1 MTHLFISC
9 NESRIETNKSFYGS
23 FSIGPFEG
31 GESLTI
37 ANALRRTLLSQLKGL
52 AIISIQIE
60 GVLHEYSNLPGVKDS
75 VLDILLNLKDT
86 HFYSK
91 LPTQDLALLPQIGYL
106 RVQGP
111 GIVRAS
117 DLKLPPFIQVVDP
130 EQYIATLAEDGFLNM
145 KFIISLGKNYI
156 LQKAPFQKEPIP
168 FSLQRVENS
177 SNRVNSNSLSPVLSS
192 GPFSGASSSKKRRFL
207 LQKINQYFFS
217 PNNPT
222 HRTKGSV
229 GVSVSSTDTLK
240 GPTGKQPVGYKEG
253 ILKTTNFINSALK
266 KNPNF
271 TNSNPLRL
279 DSVFAP
285 VTKVNYIIEYSEHK
299 TIDTSFAYS
308 KEVTEL
314 SNFLKPLNNLNSVS
328 QTQNVKK
335 SVSYPLKSTENNKV
349 LKSASENSSSLVEL
363 LEIKKELSY
372 INGSQEYVK
381 PSSIKHNVI
390 IEIWTNGSLHPREA
404 LYQGLKNLV
413 QVFSNLYTAPGI
425 LNRGSISMNM
435 SGKET
440 SSINNKKAT
449 KLKTKQNLQ
458 LFKSMS
464 LLPLNNSKF
473 SSKYTVL
480 STTPY
485 KK

>member
-9 NESRIETNKSFYGS
+9 NESRIENNKSFYGS

-75 VLDILLNLKDT
+75 VLDILLNLKDI

-130 EQYIATLAEDGFLNM
+130 EQYIATLAEDGFINM

-156 LQKAPFQKEPIP
+156 LQKASFKPVGEPIQ
-168 FSLQRVENS
+168 FSLPRGENKKVDS
-177 SNRVNSNSLSPVLSS
+177 TALSPVLYS
-192 GPFSGASSSKKRRFL
+192 GFGSGASSSKKRRFL
-207 LQKINQYFFS
+207 LQKINQYLISSNKELVSPQVFS
-217 PNNPT
+217 
-222 HRTKGSV
+222 
-229 GVSVSSTDTLK
+229 
-240 GPTGKQPVGYKEG
+240 GYKEG
-253 ILKTTNFINSALK
+253 IFNPQGKNFINSALT

-271 TNSNPLRL
+271 TKSNPLTL

-299 TIDTSFAYS
+299 AIDTSFAYS

-328 QTQNVKK
+328 QAQTVKK
-335 SVSYPLKSTENNKV
+335 SVSYPLKRRENNKV
-349 LKSASENSSSLVEL
+349 FKSASENSSSLVEL

-390 IEIWTNGSLHPREA
+390 IEIWTNGSMHPREA

-425 LNRGSISMNM
+425 LNGGSISMNM

-440 SSINNKKAT
+440 SSVNDKKAA
-449 KLKTKQNLQ
+449 KPKTKKNLQ
-458 LFKSMS
+458 LLKSIS
-464 LLPLNNSKF
+464 LLPLNTSKF

-485 KK
+485 KKQ

>member
-177 SNRVNSNSLSPVLSS
+177 SKVGRANSLSPVLSS

-217 PNNPT
+217 LNNPT
-222 HRTKGSV
+222 HRNKGSV
-229 GVSVSSTDTLK
+229 GAGT
-240 GPTGKQPVGYKEG
+240 QPVGYKEG
-253 ILKTTNFINSALK
+253 ILKTKNFLNSALN

-349 LKSASENSSSLVEL
+349 LKSPSENSSSLVEL

>member
-9 NESRIETNKSFYGS
+9 NESRIENNKSFYGS
-23 FSIGPFEG
+23 FTIGPFEG

-75 VLDILLNLKDT
+75 VLDILLNLKDI

-117 DLKLPPFIQVVDP
+117 DLKLPPFIQLVDP
-130 EQYIATLAEDGFLNM
+130 EQYIATLAEDGFINM

-156 LQKAPFQKEPIP
+156 LQKASFQKEPIQYSRP
-168 FSLQRVENS
+168 KVENKKVDS
-177 SNRVNSNSLSPVLSS
+177 TSLSPVFYS

-207 LQKINQYFFS
+207 LQKINEYFFS
-217 PNNPT
+217 SNKELVSPQVFT
-222 HRTKGSV
+222 GS
-229 GVSVSSTDTLK
+229 K
-240 GPTGKQPVGYKEG
+240 KG
-253 ILKTTNFINSALK
+253 ILKNNNYINSALN

-271 TNSNPLRL
+271 TNSNPLTL

-328 QTQNVKK
+328 KAQTVKK
-335 SVSYPLKSTENNKV
+335 SVSYPLKGRENTKV
-349 LKSASENSSSLVEL
+349 FKSAYSNSSSLVEL

-413 QVFSNLYTAPGI
+413 QVFSNLYTAPSI
-425 LNRGSISMNM
+425 LNAGSISMTM
-435 SGKET
+435 SRKET
-440 SSINNKKAT
+440 SSLNDKKAI
-449 KLKTKQNLQ
+449 KPKTKKNLQ
-458 LFKSMS
+458 LLKSMS
-464 LLPLNNSKF
+464 LLPLNTSKF
-473 SSKYTVL
+473 SSNYTVL

-485 KK
+485 KKQST